1 MGVIAALTA
10 ALCWALAT
18 RIYRGM
24 GAFWSPL
31 SLTFIKNFIAIGLF
45 GLAIFLSSG
54 DFVSGSSEAV
64 WWLILSG
71 AIGIGIGDV
80 SLFKALNT
88 LGEARTLMVAE
99 TLAPILVVVIAWLA
113 LSEQLSWLQLFGV
126 VVIIFAVD
134 MVISFRSGRRNNSLN
149 YKGLLWAMLA
159 ACCQATGAV
168 ISRAVFT
175 SSDISAE
182 ASALWRLLGGL
193 SLALIL
199 LIINRHSLK
208 PKSALTKYQWGSLL
222 AAIVIGTF
230 IAIWALQLSFK
241 LLPAGIAQTL
251 IVTCAL
257 MAALIAAFKGE
268 RLSPKQWFG
277 LVLGVPGV
285 AMLVL

>member
-24 GAFWSPL
+24 GSFWSPL
-31 SLTFIKNFIAIGLF
+31 SLTFIKNIFAIGLF
-45 GLAIFLSSG
+45 GMAILATGGGFISNSP
-54 DFVSGSSEAV
+54 EAV

-99 TLAPILVVVIAWLA
+99 TLAPILVVVIAWLT
-113 LSEQLSWLQLFGV
+113 LSEQLSWLQLLGV
-126 VVIIFAVD
+126 LVIIFAVD
-134 MVISFRSGRRNNSLN
+134 MVVGFRSGRRKNNLN
-149 YKGLLWAMLA
+149 SKGLLWAMLA
-159 ACCQATGAV
+159 AACQAAGAV
-168 ISRAVFT
+168 ISRAAFT

-193 SLALIL
+193 SLVSVL
-199 LIINRHSLK
+199 LIVNRHSLK
-208 PKSALTKYQWGSLL
+208 PKSTPTKYQWGSLL
-222 AAIVIGTF
+222 TAIVIGTF

-257 MAALIAAFKGE
+257 MAALIAVFKGE
-268 RLSPKQWFG
+268 RLSPRQWFG
-277 LVLGVPGV
+277 LALGIPGV